1 LEKNSISTRG
11 LSYQMVLGVMGI
23 MPPVGIAMI
32 LTHWYKGGKTDL
44 FSVLTLVFG
53 LAYLVLICLQLS
65 KQG

>member
-1 LEKNSISTRG
+1 MEKNNINTSG
-11 LSYQMVLGVMGI
+11 LSYQMVLGIMGV

-65 KQG
+65 KQV